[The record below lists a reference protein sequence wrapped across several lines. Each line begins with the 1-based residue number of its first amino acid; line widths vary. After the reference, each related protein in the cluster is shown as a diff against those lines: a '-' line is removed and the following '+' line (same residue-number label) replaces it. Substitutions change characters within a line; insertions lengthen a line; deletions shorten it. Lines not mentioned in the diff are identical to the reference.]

1 MITRSNFP
9 ELLISLGF
17 TPTNKIYYKTIN
29 GYELKVD
36 FANEKLIYPEGI
48 RYGRETTVNF
58 SQAENFV
65 VFECV
70 HNLLQSGYKP
80 EHIILEQGMPGGHG
94 DTGGFCDIIVQDND
108 GVEYL
113 LIECKTADDGKS
125 REFSKAWA
133 KMLKNGGQLFNYF
146 NTYRRAKWLC
156 LYCADFRNDKLE
168 SIYHLIS
175 MTDNNDFLKNNNK
188 LQSFAQIQVEN
199 GAKADYFNVWTDT
212 YQQDFITHNL
222 FESEIFKVGNRP
234 YNVTLKT

>member
-133 KMLKNGGQLFNYF
+133 KMFKKWWTIILTILILTAEPNGFVYIVQ
-146 NTYRRAKWLC
+146 
-156 LYCADFRNDKLE
+156 
-168 SIYHLIS
+168 I
-175 MTDNNDFLKNNNK
+175 
-188 LQSFAQIQVEN
+188 FAMIN
-199 GAKADYFNVWTDT
+199 WNP
-212 YQQDFITHNL
+212 FI
-222 FESEIFKVGNRP
+222 I
-234 YNVTLKT
+234 